1 MSSDRSELVSC
12 AQVTVTLQVEQSRR
26 ACDAVAHGEADCA
39 IIGGDVPE
47 DLASVLQVRHKS
59 PSCVLCTP
67 QGFCHQTRR
76 EYRRGGDASLACALK
91 SSRAYMCMRE

>member
-1 MSSDRSELVSC
+1 MVSC

-47 DLASVLQVRHKS
+47 DLASVLQVITS
-59 PSCVLCTP
+59 PLAVYFAHPKGSAIK
-67 QGFCHQTRR
+67 R
-76 EYRRGGDASLACALK
+76 EENIGAAVMLHLLVP
-91 SSRAYMCMRE
+91 